1 MRPNSATEAAM
12 TKNSLTHPCPTQA
25 VDRLADALRDELL
38 EYGHLL
44 QLLRAQQVMIL
55 EEDLM
60 ELSGNINAVNQQM
73 KQIVFSR
80 KQREYWREETL
91 CWLEA
96 DMSWAQMVGQLP
108 ENHQILLQALVDE
121 INHSLDSIHGLLC
134 QNQQLNLRALIL
146 R

>member
-1 MRPNSATEAAM
+1 M

-25 VDRLADALRDELL
+25 VDRLVDALRNELL
-38 EYGHLL
+38 DYGHLL

-60 ELSGNINAVNQQM
+60 ELPGNIDAVNQQM
-73 KQIVFSR
+73 KQIIFSR
-80 KQREYWREETL
+80 KQREYWREESL

-96 DMSWAQMVGQLP
+96 DAGLPWGQMKKLLP

-121 INHSLDSIHGLLC
+121 INLSLDSIHELLC

>member
-1 MRPNSATEAAM
+1 M

-38 EYGHLL
+38 EYGYLL

-60 ELSGNINAVNQQM
+60 ELPGNIDAVNQQM

-96 DMSWAQMVGQLP
+96 DAGLPWGQMKKLLP

-121 INHSLDSIHGLLC
+121 INASLASIHELLC
-134 QNQQLNLRALIL
+134 QNQQLNLRA
-146 R
+146 RFCAD

>member
-1 MRPNSATEAAM
+1 M

-38 EYGHLL
+38 EYGYLL

-60 ELSGNINAVNQQM
+60 ELPGNINAVNQQM

-96 DMSWAQMVGQLP
+96 DADLSWSQMKKLLP
-108 ENHQILLQALVDE
+108 ENHQILFQALVDE
-121 INHSLDSIHGLLC
+121 INLSLDSIHELLC

>member
-1 MRPNSATEAAM
+1 MTE
-12 TKNSLTHPCPTQA
+12 NHLNHPSRIWPA
-25 VDRLADALRDELL
+25 ERLAEALRNELL

-44 QLLRAQQVMIL
+44 GLLRIQQQVVL
-55 EEDLM
+55 EENLM
-60 ELSGNINAVNQQM
+60 ELPDNMYAVNQQM
-73 KQIVFSR
+73 RNISSFR

-96 DMSWAQMVGQLP
+96 DADLPWGQMKKLLP

-121 INHSLDSIHGLLC
+121 INLSLDSIHEMLC

>member
-1 MRPNSATEAAM
+1 MIE
-12 TKNSLTHPCPTQA
+12 NSLTHPCPAQA
-25 VDRLADALRDELL
+25 ADRLAEGLRNELL

-44 QLLRAQQVMIL
+44 QLLRAQQRMIL

-73 KQIVFSR
+73 NQIVFSR

-91 CWLEA
+91 CWLEAEA

-121 INHSLDSIHGLLC
+121 INHSLNSIHGLLC